1 MAGFIKPSIAFV
13 SFPFAFLGVCRHSF
27 IASLPHA
34 PLSLSRSRSRSL
46 SLTMVLASDEQQP
59 LAGTAQQA
67 PGSFYQQQP
76 NAVPYQG
83 ATAPPPSTTAH
94 QPQPQYNIPSPYT
107 QAASSNAPTYMQPG
121 AAPYYTQSAAVVSP
135 YGGQTVYT
143 QVQQPYQQ
151 NPAGTVYIVH
161 NDPRTE
167 GHVAAAATTLI
178 LGFCCCWVW
187 LFGLMYDI
195 PHSHSLS
202 LSLSLSLS
210 VSDGRGFDLLW
221 CFRFTRSPRPAAR
234 CMGFMSIFLFTLVTV
249 MLSVLIFAPS
259 YYY

>member
-1 MAGFIKPSIAFV
+1 LLFWVFVVIPS
-13 SFPFAFLGVCRHSF
+13 SPLCHTHLSHSP
-27 IASLPHA
+27 SP
-34 PLSLSRSRSRSL
+34 SLSHSPAPSP

-195 PHSHSLS
+195 PHSHALS
-202 LSLSLSLS
+202 LSLSLSPSLPPSLPPSLS
-210 VSDGRGFDLLW
+210 LMDVVLTCCGASGLHARLDQQLAAWVSCQSSFSHSLR
-221 CFRFTRSPRPAAR
+221 
-234 CMGFMSIFLFTLVTV
+234 
-249 MLSVLIFAPS
+249 
-259 YYY
+259 